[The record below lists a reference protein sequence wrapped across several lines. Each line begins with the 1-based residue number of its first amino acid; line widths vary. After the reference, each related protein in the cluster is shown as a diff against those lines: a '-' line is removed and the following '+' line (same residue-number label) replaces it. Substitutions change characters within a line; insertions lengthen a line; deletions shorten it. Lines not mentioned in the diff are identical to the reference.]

1 MLIRRKK
8 LSFFF
13 TWREKCGILW
23 SNIAGVG
30 GEEHAYAQGIRGFGP
45 QKPSFDGRSGILLV
59 RLLYLFWL
67 SGFIYAEP
75 RLQQCAVCSGAGAD
89 CSSDAD
95 CAAADRVFDR
105 YVYHLQ
111 KVFTYNDGSCH
122 SSSVFIP
129 GFDGQSGFVLWGGCS
144 SGDPVLSVAFFD

>member
-8 LSFFF
+8 LSFFLYVERKM
-13 TWREKCGILW
+13 WYSVVKYSGCGW
-23 SNIAGVG
+23 GRTC
-30 GEEHAYAQGIRGFGP
+30 IRGFGP

-111 KVFTYNDGSCH
+111 KVFTYNDGPCH

>member
-1 MLIRRKK
+1 MAAGGPLWRKINKKDSPQYLQRKK
-8 LSFFF
+8 FP
-13 TWREKCGILW
+13 
-23 SNIAGVG
+23 
-30 GEEHAYAQGIRGFGP
+30 IRCKIGWGFGP

-111 KVFTYNDGSCH
+111 KVFTYNDGPCY